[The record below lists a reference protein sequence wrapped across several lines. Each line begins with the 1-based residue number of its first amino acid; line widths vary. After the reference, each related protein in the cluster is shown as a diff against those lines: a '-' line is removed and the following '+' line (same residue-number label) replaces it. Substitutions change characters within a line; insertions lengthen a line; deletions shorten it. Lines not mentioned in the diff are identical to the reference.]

1 MEHEINA
8 MLHKPRRLKYECCTE
23 FVCQLM
29 ITAAKHDSNEIPA
42 LCSVSQRHVCSAL
55 CCDISNRM
63 QRKYFYSRHF
73 LSRSLGIEQNLL
85 VLCSTS
91 VSNTSGHVFLQNRSL
106 PAESIS
112 ICYHRR
118 FYCIV
123 DCSKLELATYLLSR
137 LLYALF
143 LPLRVRY
150 NVIIL
155 LTAEIPRSIPI
166 SVNDFL
172 PKSFYLLNITIDTFH
187 GEDYFQLV
195 MISSTRT

>member
-1 MEHEINA
+1 MTQTKFQLFA
-8 MLHKPRRLKYECCTE
+8 LSPRDTCVLLCAAISRTECSE
-23 FVCQLM
+23 NIF
-29 ITAAKHDSNEIPA
+29 IA
-42 LCSVSQRHVCSAL
+42 
-55 CCDISNRM
+55 DI
-63 QRKYFYSRHF
+63 F

-172 PKSFYLLNITIDTFH
+172 PKSFYLYN
-187 GEDYFQLV
+187 
-195 MISSTRT
+195 